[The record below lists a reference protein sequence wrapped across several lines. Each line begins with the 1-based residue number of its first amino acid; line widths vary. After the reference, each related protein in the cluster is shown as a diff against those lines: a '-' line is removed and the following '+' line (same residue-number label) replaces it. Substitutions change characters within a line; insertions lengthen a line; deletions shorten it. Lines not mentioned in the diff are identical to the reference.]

1 MTDPDR
7 QALVERLKTG
17 DGAAWKDVFSQHGP
31 MLLGYATRML
41 NDRGLAEDVVQ
52 DALISAYRKIDT
64 FDGRASVKAWLARIV
79 RNRAIDVLR
88 RRNRL
93 VEMPDGDPEAGYFDE
108 RGKWAISCPR
118 FPELGEQRLD
128 DQRLLE
134 RVRKAMDALPHTQR
148 DVLLLKEVHGFSTK
162 EICAALDLEP
172 GNVRIRIH
180 RARKALR
187 AAVLQGVPG
196 EAG

>member
-1 MTDPDR
+1 MNDDTT
-7 QALVERLKTG
+7 ERLRAG
-17 DGAAWKDVFSQHGP
+17 DSNAWRDVMSQHGP

-52 DALISAYRKIDT
+52 DALVSAFRKIDT
-64 FDGRASVKAWLARIV
+64 FDGRSSFKAWLTRIV

-88 RRNRL
+88 QRKRF
-93 VEMPDGDPEAGYFDE
+93 VEMPDGDPDAGYFDE

-118 FPELGEQRLD
+118 FPNIGEGRIDEQRMMAK
-128 DQRLLE
+128 
-134 RVRKAMDALPHTQR
+134 VREAMEGLPHSQR
-148 DVLLLKEVHGFSTK
+148 DVLLLKEVHGFTTD
-162 EICAALDLEP
+162 EICAALDLQP

-187 AAVLQGVPG
+187 AAVLDDK
-196 EAG
+196 EA